1 MNKRVKFFLTFFVV
15 FFSGP
20 GLFFARAFALDHVGM
35 VKTLSGDV
43 QIQRGAVL
51 IPAHPGLKLLD
62 ADILITRE
70 KGAAGVMFID
80 GTTLAIGPN
89 TRFDIKGYRFEPN
102 IEAYEFSMYLKQGA
116 ALYTSGKIGKLSP
129 GSVKISTPRATVGVR
144 GTRFIV
150 KVQ

>member
-1 MNKRVKFFLTFFVV
+1 
-15 FFSGP
+15 
-20 GLFFARAFALDHVGM
+20 
-35 VKTLSGDV
+35 
-43 QIQRGAVL
+43 
-51 IPAHPGLKLLD
+51 
-62 ADILITRE
+62 
-70 KGAAGVMFID
+70 MFID

-89 TRFDIKGYRFEPN
+89 TQFDIKGYRFEPN